1 MTNEHEVV
9 VVFGAA
15 VRPDG
20 TPSGAMR
27 RRIAAAKDYA
37 KNRAVIFLVTGGEG
51 NYPPA
56 EAVVMANLL
65 RAEGILDHRIIQED
79 QSKSTLESV
88 VNCTGIIRHLTGIT
102 RVMACS
108 DAYHLP
114 RCRVLLR
121 LCGIK
126 AGGIAA
132 GSGRHAHSWRKWLWF
147 HLREIPA
154 LPVDAILLFSR
165 RVGGSHIRRV

>member
-1 MTNEHEVV
+1 MTNMHEVV

-20 TPSGAMR
+20 TASGAMR
-27 RRIAAAKDYA
+27 RRIAAAGDYA
-37 KNRAVIFLVTGGEG
+37 RDRAVIFLVTGGEG

-65 RAEGILDHRIIQED
+65 RAGGVSDHRIIQED

-88 VNCTGIIRHLTGIT
+88 VNCTRIIRHLTGIT
-102 RVMACS
+102 QVMACS

-132 GSGRHAHSWRKWLWF
+132 VSGRHGNSWQNWLWF
-147 HLREIPA
+147 RVREIPA
-154 LPVDAILLFSR
+154 VPIDAILILAR
-165 RVGGSHIRRV
+165 RIKVGFV

>member
-1 MTNEHEVV
+1 MTNGHEVV

-20 TPSGAMR
+20 TPSSAMR
-27 RRIAAAKDYA
+27 RRIAAAENYA
-37 KNRAVIFLVTGGEG
+37 RDRVVIFLVTGGKG
-51 NYPPA
+51 NYSPA
-56 EAVVMANLL
+56 EAVVMTNLL
-65 RAEGILDHRIIQED
+65 RAGGVLDHRIIQED

-88 VNCTGIIRHLTGIT
+88 VNCTRIIRQLTGIT

-132 GSGRHAHSWRKWLWF
+132 VSGRHANSWYKWLWF
-147 HLREIPA
+147 HFREIPA
-154 LPVDAILLFSR
+154 VPIDAILLLAR
-165 RVGGSHIRRV
+165 RMTVGFV